1 MANVFVTLER
11 VSNEAG
17 GGRVPEWLSTHPD
30 PGNRVTATQARLDTL
45 SRSLNNTITNRDG
58 FLQHIGGLVYGADP
72 RQGFFE
78 GNTFYH
84 PGMRFQITFPQ
95 GWKTQNAPTAVVGAS
110 PKQDAIIQL
119 GLAGKTSPREA
130 ASQFLSQQGIQ
141 AGDGSTRSIN
151 GNDAAT
157 SYFQAQTE
165 QGNIAGIV
173 SFISYGGQTFG
184 LLGYAGAQQFGGYES
199 AIKSAIGSFGQLKN
213 QDALNVKPNHVE
225 LVRLPRAMTLNEFNQ
240 EYPSTIPIT
249 ELAIINEM
257 AHAADQIPQ
266 GRIVKRV
273 TGGREV
279 KEAQSGERAVGWT
292 GARAHNRR
300 TGAQAHRAR
309 ERISSRALCALR
321 PAPARLS
328 PCARAPVRLC
338 ACPLLRQPQQQ
349 PLPTPRPLRLHLGED
364 RELLPLALLME
375 AGLGD
380 QAADLDAEAAVLE
393 DPGAGGRAGAGEGA
407 GPDHPHPPADQA
419 VGLEQLAD
427 GDERGLLGVER
438 GGVGRPMAPPRPHT
452 PPAGSPP
459 GRPRP
464 GTSDRS
470 ALSYYSGSRGGQGG
484 GRAERRT
491 GAQAQGRRG
500 AGAQKRAAFVIPRS
514 ASNEGPAP
522 PAPNPR

>member
-1 MANVFVTLER
+1 MNCRRRRTLLLGTALAVALACARNPVTGKNEIALVSEGQEIQMGKQAAQEVAQTMGFVNNAGLESYVSAIGMKMAKASERPDLPWEFHVVDDAAVNAFALPGGFIYVTRGLLTSINDEAELATVMGHEIGHVTHRHSVEQMSKAQLAQLGLGLGSVFSPQIAQFAGVASQGLQLLFLKYGRTAESQADELGFRYALNQNYDVREMANVFVTLER

-240 EYPSTIPIT
+240 EYPSTISIT

-279 KEAQSGERAVGWT
+279 KEAS
-292 GARAHNRR
+292 
-300 TGAQAHRAR
+300 
-309 ERISSRALCALR
+309 
-321 PAPARLS
+321 PAN
-328 PCARAPVRLC
+328 
-338 ACPLLRQPQQQ
+338 
-349 PLPTPRPLRLHLGED
+349 
-364 RELLPLALLME
+364 
-375 AGLGD
+375 
-380 QAADLDAEAAVLE
+380 
-393 DPGAGGRAGAGEGA
+393 
-407 GPDHPHPPADQA
+407 
-419 VGLEQLAD
+419 
-427 GDERGLLGVER
+427 
-438 GGVGRPMAPPRPHT
+438 
-452 PPAGSPP
+452 
-459 GRPRP
+459 
-464 GTSDRS
+464 
-470 ALSYYSGSRGGQGG
+470 GQ
-484 GRAERRT
+484 
-491 GAQAQGRRG
+491 
-500 AGAQKRAAFVIPRS
+500 
-514 ASNEGPAP
+514 
-522 PAPNPR
+522 